1 MKNKVKLVGT
11 LISNFVFSH
20 EIYGENFYEATL
32 KVDRLNTEHSDEIPI
47 VVSDR
52 LINVQDCEA
61 GTRLSIDGQFRS
73 HNKAVEDQPRKKLI
87 LSVFAKDATIINDT
101 NAFDE
106 DAEPSESDTEVEGDA
121 FEEKV
126 HTPTSSDENEIE
138 LLGFICKEPLYRKTP
153 LGRDITDC
161 VLAVNRRYGKS
172 DYIPCIAWGRNSK
185 YLANLRIGTCVE
197 IKGRIQS
204 RIYKKRISE
213 TETISKTVYE
223 VSISYITEAKDS
235 YKEDNTDNN

>member
-11 LISNFVFSH
+11 LISNFVFSR

-87 LSVFAKDATIINDT
+87 LSVFAKDATIITDT

-138 LLGFICKEPLYRKTP
+138 LLGFICKDPLYRKTP

-161 VLAVNRRYGKS
+161 VLAVNRRYCKS
-172 DYIPCIAWGRNSK
+172 
-185 YLANLRIGTCVE
+185 E
-197 IKGRIQS
+197 
-204 RIYKKRISE
+204 
-213 TETISKTVYE
+213 
-223 VSISYITEAKDS
+223 
-235 YKEDNTDNN
+235 